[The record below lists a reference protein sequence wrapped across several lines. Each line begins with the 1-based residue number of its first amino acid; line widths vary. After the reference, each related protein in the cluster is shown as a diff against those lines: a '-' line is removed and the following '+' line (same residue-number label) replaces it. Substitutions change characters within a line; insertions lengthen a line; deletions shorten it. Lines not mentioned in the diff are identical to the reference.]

1 MVNKLI
7 NRVSV
12 LFLLLLGVLPQLA
25 LLCATL
31 ELEVHPRLWLWI
43 AGTALCLWV
52 CACFRRGLLL
62 GMPAAALLL
71 YEAYRFFDANP
82 ITEMDDLIDKF
93 SGAYFHAYIAP
104 DASYNYLN
112 AVEDHSFVLLL
123 IAFLLMA
130 YLVSGL
136 TARSGRRFLCFLG
149 SVPLFGACLS
159 VNGFAA
165 SAPVVAMLLFWALI
179 LLSGDY
185 REDGAAGRLVFGYS
199 LPVLLLLCGVLW
211 FHKPEDYRLEEHD
224 SSVAR
229 ELERLADWLLEQLE
243 PAEGDTPFA
252 IPQTI
257 EASPEAIQDTADT
270 MLWESEGGGMDL
282 TQNYTPEMLETL
294 FLRVNADST
303 GLLYLRGTSYGD
315 YTGTGWTPVAEAPLS
330 SLALTAEA
338 VASYG
343 EEHRLSL
350 VQITP
355 LRYAMLPYY
364 SALTGDGDASVPSSL
379 QDTRL
384 RYTVYAGD
392 FGALAAD
399 RARELQY
406 RDFAYAAYTRLP
418 QETRTAMLNL
428 AAEAGIEIHSPT
440 LIDDVANYIRA
451 AGVYDLETEPY
462 PSADYAVWFLTQA
475 HRGYCV
481 HFATAATAMYRALG
495 VPARITEGFLL
506 QSVAGRSVDVRGE
519 NAHAWVEIYRDG
531 IGWIPVEVTGQ
542 SGLSPTV
549 EDPEEEAVSPAPSAE
564 PEETSAPQP
573 VPAAP
578 SPTAE
583 ALPVGIVQ
591 PQPSEPRAAE
601 QPGFPWASVL
611 VLLAVLAALLLWPVL
626 QHRIWQRRLADPDAN
641 KVVLAVYRRAERLA
655 PLLGP
660 CPDEIRIC
668 AEKAFFSAQ
677 GVNAEES
684 ERCRRLLEDT
694 LREKLPQ
701 LSAPKRLLMRYVYGL
716 I

>member
-1 MVNKLI
+1 VVNKLV

-12 LFLLLLGVLPQLA
+12 LFLLLLGVLPQLS
-25 LLCATL
+25 LLCSTL
-31 ELEVHPRLWLWI
+31 ELGVHPRLWLWI
-43 AGTALCLWV
+43 AGAALCLWV

-104 DASYNYLN
+104 DATYSYLN

-123 IAFLLMA
+123 IAFLLLA
-130 YLVSGL
+130 YLASGL
-136 TARSGRRFLCFLG
+136 TAGSGRCFLCFLG
-149 SVPLFGACLS
+149 TAPMFGACLS
-159 VNGFAA
+159 VNGFALT
-165 SAPVVAMLLFWALI
+165 APVVAMLLFWALI
-179 LLSGDY
+179 LVSGSY
-185 REDGAAGRLVFGYS
+185 REDGASGRLVFGYS
-199 LPVLLLLCGVLW
+199 LPILLLLCGLLW
-211 FHKPEDYRLEEHD
+211 FNKPEDYRLEERD
-224 SSVAR
+224 STVAR
-229 ELERLADWLLEQLE
+229 ELERLADRLLEQLE

-252 IPQTI
+252 IPQGI
-257 EASPEAIQDTADT
+257 EASPETMPDTADT

-315 YTGTGWTPVAEAPLS
+315 YTGTGWAPAADAPLS
-330 SLALTAEA
+330 SLALTAGT
-338 VASYG
+338 VAPYG
-343 EEHRLSL
+343 EQHRLSL
-350 VQITP
+350 LQITP

-364 SALTGDGDASVPSSL
+364 SSLTGDGDASVPASL

-384 RYTVYAGD
+384 RYTAYAGSFD
-392 FGALAAD
+392 AIAAESD
-399 RARELQY
+399 AETQY
-406 RDFAYAAYTRLP
+406 RDFAHAAYTRLP
-418 QETRTAMLNL
+418 QETRTALLNL
-428 AAEAGIEIHSPT
+428 AAEAGIDIHSPT
-440 LIDDVANYIRA
+440 LADEVASYIRS

-462 PSADYAVWFLTQA
+462 PSTDYAVWFLTQA

-506 QSVAGRSVDVRGE
+506 RAEAGRFVDVRGE

-531 IGWIPVEVTGQ
+531 AGWIPVEVTGQ
-542 SGLSPTV
+542 SGLTPTV
-549 EDPEEEAVSPAPSAE
+549 EDPEEESVSEAPSEA

-583 ALPVGIVQ
+583 AIPVGIVQ
-591 PQPSEPRAAE
+591 PQQNEGQAGRHDS
-601 QPGFPWASVL
+601 FPWASVFT
-611 VLLAVLAALLLWPVL
+611 VLLILAALPLWPVL
-626 QHRIWQRRLADPDAN
+626 QRRIWQRRLTDPDAN
-641 KVVLAVYRRAERLA
+641 IAVLAVYRRAERLS

-660 CPDEIRIC
+660 VPEEIRIC

-677 GVNAEES
+677 GANAEES
-684 ERCRRLLEDT
+684 ERCRSLLEDAV
-694 LREKLPQ
+694 REKLSL
-701 LSAPKRLLMRYVYGL
+701 LSPMRRLLMQYVYGL
-716 I
+716 Y